1 LHASLSVLA
10 GQALSLATQICN
22 VPSCSHLW
30 TAQCYLQVLTA
41 CSSLLQAGR
50 REQGDLIAE
59 LEKVTAALQDTMT
72 LARLLLRDQL
82 RPVSSSASTMRP
94 EEYRRAAIEYYY
106 GSHTELSKIRCMVT
120 GEEVDF
126 NQITA
131 GHIYRQ
137 GWPTGILVS
146 TLASI
151 FTRFATHHA
160 SCSTQI

>member
-1 LHASLSVLA
+1 MHASLSVLA

-41 CSSLLQAGR
+41 CSSLLHAGR
-50 REQGDLIAE
+50 REQGDFIAE
-59 LEKVTAALQDTMT
+59 LRKVTAALQDTMT
-72 LARLLLRDQL
+72 FARLLLRDQL

-94 EEYRRAAIEYYY
+94 EEYRRAAIEHYY
-106 GSHTELSKIRCMVT
+106 GSHT
-120 GEEVDF
+120 EVDF